1 MKTIR
6 LFFSALLALSILGAD
21 AEESVKPPRPPDG
34 LFPDNPSAPIIVA
47 AGTAAS
53 HNVVHVSGAEH
64 TNTAVSCGRE
74 FTILL
79 KPDGTVWTCGLV
91 LASPSFPANEKLVKI
106 NGLSDIIAVSAGQS
120 AGLALR
126 SDGTVWAWG
135 FYKPRKIAGLSEI
148 TAIAAGGQH
157 NLALKSDGTVWAW
170 GKNSF
175 GQLGNGTNEES
186 SDVVQVTG
194 LTDVT
199 AISASVS
206 TSAALRKD
214 GTVWVWGDRQCMVLD
229 PRKMAAPKSSKD
241 KNDALGIDVAPA
253 KIANLSNA
261 IAISIGSGFG
271 LALKS
276 NGMVYAWGGPRS
288 ELGGNIAKSLGAV
301 NGKDYGPDTTA
312 SIKYSGPNTAVLVA
326 GLSKVVGISAG
337 QSAAFALKSDGTV
350 WAWGSEVVTSAPSCN
365 AFTPH
370 VVPDLS
376 DVFFV
381 TASKYDKFQM
391 AVKRDNTIW
400 AWGLNH
406 GAFGNKTKNL
416 LVRCPVP
423 ALLE

>member
-1 MKTIR
+1 MKTT
-6 LFFSALLALSILGAD
+6 LFFSALLALSTLGAY
-21 AEESVKPPRPPDG
+21 AEDSVKPPRPPDG
-34 LFPDNPSAPIIVA
+34 LFPDNFPAPVVVA
-47 AGTAAS
+47 AGTAVP
-53 HNVVHVSGAEH
+53 HNVAHVSGAEH
-64 TNTAVSCGRE
+64 TNTTVSCGRE

-91 LASPSFPANEKLVKI
+91 LASPSFPPNEKLVRI

-170 GKNSF
+170 GRNNY
-175 GQLGNGTNEES
+175 GQLGNGETDEGS
-186 SDVVQVTG
+186 SDAVQVTG
-194 LTDVT
+194 LADVT

-214 GTVWVWGDRQCMVLD
+214 GTVWVWGDRQCMVLN
-229 PRKMAAPKSSKD
+229 PRKTAAAKSSKD
-241 KNDALGIDVAPA
+241 KNDALGIDTAPA
-253 KIANLSNA
+253 KVANLSNA
-261 IAISIGSGFG
+261 IAISIGNGFG
-271 LALKS
+271 LALKP

-288 ELGGNIAKSLGAV
+288 ELGENHYPGL
-301 NGKDYGPDTTA
+301 
-312 SIKYSGPNTAVLVA
+312 NTAVLVA

-337 QSAAFALKSDGTV
+337 QGVAFALKSDGTV
-350 WAWGSEVVTSAPSCN
+350 WAWGSEVVTSVPSCN
-365 AFTPH
+365 AVTPH
-370 VVPDLS
+370 MVPGLS
-376 DVFFV
+376 DACLVI
-381 TASKYDKFQM
+381 ASKYDKFQM

-406 GAFGNKTKNL
+406 GAFGNKTKDL

-423 ALLE
+423 ALPE